1 MFKWFADLV
10 TYDLLRMPKGAHIS
24 ESLNFFL
31 YDVPKIYFLLIVVV
45 FFVAIIRTF
54 LPPERIRKILSHEK
68 ELLGNILAA
77 LLGIFTPFCTC
88 SAIPMFIGMLES
100 GVPLGV
106 TMSFLVSSPTVNEV
120 ALILLWGLFGWQV
133 AVTYILS
140 GLLIAVISGYII
152 GKLKLEKEIEDFVF
166 KVKPV
171 NADGENKLS
180 VKDRLEYAVEYVREI
195 FSQVWLYVML
205 GVGLGAL
212 IHGYVPVE
220 FVTNYA
226 GKGNPFAV
234 IIAVI
239 IGVPLYSNA
248 AGTIPVVQALIG
260 KGLQLGT
267 TLAFM
272 MAVTALSLPEFII
285 LRKVLKPKL
294 LLTFFGMVAVGIILI
309 GYLFNF
315 IYRAPETK
323 LATTSPPALTLPK
336 IAAQAP
342 AKPAVKLAAKRSTKD
357 IKDLETALKAGV
369 PVIVKLGSDK
379 CIPCRMM
386 NPIIK
391 ELAVE
396 QDGKAVFLSL
406 DVYENRELAQKAGV
420 MVIPTI
426 LFYDKR
432 GKPKAKN
439 DGGMSK
445 EQLLNA
451 IEEMELNK

>member
-1 MFKWFADLV
+1 MFKWFADTV
-10 TYDLLRMPKGAHIS
+10 TYELLKLPKGAHLA

-31 YDVPKIYFLLIVVV
+31 YDIPKIYFLLVVVV

-68 ELLGNILAA
+68 EFLGNITAA
-77 LLGIFTPFCTC
+77 ALGIFTPFCTC
-88 SAIPMFIGMLES
+88 SAIPLFIGMLES

-120 ALILLWGLFGWQV
+120 ALILLWGLFGWRV
-133 AVTYILS
+133 ALTYIIS
-140 GLLIAVISGYII
+140 GLTIAVISGFLI
-152 GKLKLEKEIEDFVF
+152 GRLKMEKEVEDFVF

-171 NADGENKLS
+171 KMDGGEKLTW
-180 VKDRLEYAVEYVREI
+180 KDRLEYAVEYVKEI

-220 FVTNYA
+220 FVTQYA
-226 GKGNPFAV
+226 GRGNPFAV

-294 LLTFFGMVAVGIILI
+294 LLTFFGTVALGIIMI

-315 IYRAPETK
+315 I
-323 LATTSPPALTLPK
+323 
-336 IAAQAP
+336 
-342 AKPAVKLAAKRSTKD
+342 
-357 IKDLETALKAGV
+357 
-369 PVIVKLGSDK
+369 
-379 CIPCRMM
+379 
-386 NPIIK
+386 
-391 ELAVE
+391 
-396 QDGKAVFLSL
+396 F
-406 DVYENRELAQKAGV
+406 
-420 MVIPTI
+420 
-426 LFYDKR
+426 
-432 GKPKAKN
+432 
-439 DGGMSK
+439 
-445 EQLLNA
+445 
-451 IEEMELNK
+451 